1 MRLKVILPV
10 ALVVSVGVGFTLAP
24 SRSIRDVPA
33 EPGHRS
39 ETSSERNTDLQAVAA
54 TALGTREGSIVVID
68 PQTGHIRAVVN
79 PEIAFKTAFPPGSTI
94 KPFTTIAALR
104 AGVLTTDTRIRC
116 RGKYKREDVID
127 ACVHRPQLPPFNP
140 AEAVAYSCNYYF
152 ATTGERLDGE
162 NFAQLLIEFGFGQ
175 TTGIEDQQETA
186 GIVARTRWQAQS
198 ALGEGPF
205 LQVTLVQMAMAY
217 AALFNGGTLLKPNY
231 DGIRKVRAQVR
242 IENEERATLLEG
254 MRGAVSFGTAEK
266 ADLDSLPVHI
276 IGKTGTSTQLQG
288 FRTQGWFA
296 GIAFKPNTAP
306 EPANAQLLVVV
317 YLKNAH
323 GSDAAELARPIFEE
337 FAGKRDANT
346 DTTYISV
353 HEVSENVTQR
363 MPLEKYV
370 LHVVSSEAS
379 VEDQPDALKALAI
392 AARTYALKNLGRH
405 KEHGYDFCSTTHC
418 QRFESLVSRPA
429 LADAVKGT
437 AGLVLRDDKHQI
449 IDAYFSASCGGT
461 TANLKTLWGDDAP
474 AYLRGVRDDYCNTG
488 PHYRWTDVIDSARLA
503 SALRSDPR
511 TDVGQNIRDVT
522 VARYDQSGRAE
533 SVLISG
539 DRRKTI
545 NGWEFK
551 LIVGRALGWNVLKSS
566 RFNVSRSGSQ
576 LVFRGGGFGHGL
588 GLCQEGSHVMA
599 QRGQSYQQILAH
611 YYPGTSVNEYRS
623 EVATRGSSHFRVIYG
638 RTVDTRDA
646 EYLLSLLESARSELL
661 RRVAAAGLQPRFP
674 NLEIVVNDTTG
685 DFVGRTGLPPW
696 AAAAT
701 RRNIVELQ
709 PLKLLKQRQILE
721 TTLRHELV
729 HVLIE
734 AIGGGKTPRW
744 LTEGMAVYV
753 AGEGRLIE
761 SRQEMSSMS
770 PLDVDHALASPK
782 SSADMRNAYAAA
794 YNLVK
799 QLIRSES
806 ENKVWKRIADRSY
819 SVYASKAQK
828 RTNELLCSLVL
839 KNNQR
844 LDSHESNHPTG
855 SSDFTASHNRHD
867 YG

>member
-1 MRLKVILPV
+1 MMRLKVILPV

-39 ETSSERNTDLQAVAA
+39 ETSSEQNTDLQAVAA

-162 NFAQLLIEFGFGQ
+162 NFAQLLTEFGFGQ

-337 FAGKRDANT
+337 FARKREAHM
-346 DTTYISV
+346 DTTYVSV
-353 HEVSENVTQR
+353 HQVSENVTQR
-363 MPLEKYV
+363 MPLEDYV

-405 KEHGYDFCSTTHC
+405 KEHGYDF
-418 QRFESLVSRPA
+418 
-429 LADAVKGT
+429 
-437 AGLVLRDDKHQI
+437 
-449 IDAYFSASCGGT
+449 
-461 TANLKTLWGDDAP
+461 
-474 AYLRGVRDDYCNTG
+474 
-488 PHYRWTDVIDSARLA
+488 
-503 SALRSDPR
+503 
-511 TDVGQNIRDVT
+511 
-522 VARYDQSGRAE
+522 
-533 SVLISG
+533 
-539 DRRKTI
+539 
-545 NGWEFK
+545 
-551 LIVGRALGWNVLKSS
+551 
-566 RFNVSRSGSQ
+566 
-576 LVFRGGGFGHGL
+576 
-588 GLCQEGSHVMA
+588 
-599 QRGQSYQQILAH
+599 
-611 YYPGTSVNEYRS
+611 
-623 EVATRGSSHFRVIYG
+623 
-638 RTVDTRDA
+638 
-646 EYLLSLLESARSELL
+646 
-661 RRVAAAGLQPRFP
+661 
-674 NLEIVVNDTTG
+674 
-685 DFVGRTGLPPW
+685 
-696 AAAAT
+696 AAT

-799 QLIRSES
+799 QLIRSEG